1 MHEQEIKQARSL
13 AELTQASFPIVTIN
27 LQNISLLIMVP
38 NGNFSYTPIAH
49 TALTKRRKR
58 KESPSFSSFLF
69 EVKSLTE
76 SNNLGYFVIAA
87 PPRTSLNP
95 PQAGRWQFSSPTTT
109 TGHLEVRNP
118 SGTNKGTTP
127 QMWSFQSRLH
137 PEKHSQQ
144 SFISNEKKLFYGPG
158 EN

>member
-1 MHEQEIKQARSL
+1 MDEQEIKQARSL

-49 TALTKRRKR
+49 AALTERRKR
-58 KESPSFSSFLF
+58 NESPSFSSFLF

-95 PQAGRWQFSSPTTT
+95 HKLEDDSFLPPQQQLDIWKSETLQGPTRGPHHKCGVSKVAYTQK
-109 TGHLEVRNP
+109 NIP
-118 SGTNKGTTP
+118 SKA
-127 QMWSFQSRLH
+127 S
-137 PEKHSQQ
+137 
-144 SFISNEKKLFYGPG
+144 
-158 EN
+158 